1 MNKEF
6 ADHNIILISL
16 DGMRQ
21 DKISLSPNIK
31 KLIEESIYF
40 PKMFTVAPYTLA
52 AHHAIISGMYPS
64 QNGVDAYYHMF
75 RFKKEQIKT
84 ISELLQE
91 NGYFTC
97 CDIAS
102 ESLMPNQGFDE
113 KNIYD
118 EKTVNFQSRHK
129 ELILKLSKRQ
139 KFFLFLQ
146 YSDPHKH
153 LVEEVMKKYD
163 QKSNDDDY
171 YSKIEEN
178 EKRYNSFMPECDRY
192 VESILKTLK
201 SLSLDKKTIVI
212 FTSDHG
218 TSIGEKKGE
227 RFYGVYV
234 YDYTINVFSIIH
246 IPGIKP
252 ETINF
257 QCRNIDLFPT
267 VAEFAGISLEELSY
281 KISGK
286 SLWSFIEKRE
296 TSDREVFVETGGL
309 YGFWPSPKKH
319 NVFCI
324 RKNDKKLIFNDTP
337 NTFEFYNLKTD
348 PKEQKNIFDEESS
361 DVKDF
366 KKTLVE
372 FLNNNNISTK
382 LT

>member
-1 MNKEF
+1 MNREF
-6 ADHNIILISL
+6 SDYNIILISL

-21 DKISLSPNIK
+21 DKISLSSNLRK
-31 KLIEESIYF
+31 FIEKSIYF

-52 AHHAIISGMYPS
+52 SHHAIISGMYPS

-75 RFKKEQIKT
+75 RFKKDQINT
-84 ISELLQE
+84 ITELLQE
-91 NGYFTC
+91 EGFFTC

-102 ESLMPNQGFDE
+102 ESLMPEKGFDE
-113 KNIYD
+113 KNVYD
-118 EKTVNFQSRHK
+118 EKTVDFQSRHK
-129 ELILKLSKRQ
+129 ELILKLSGKQ

-178 EKRYNSFMPECDRY
+178 EKRYNSFMPECDKY
-192 VESILKTLK
+192 IESILKTLED
-201 SLSLDKKTIVI
+201 LSLDKKTIII

-246 IPGIKP
+246 IPGIKSDV
-252 ETINF
+252 INT
-257 QCRNIDLFPT
+257 QCRTIDLFPT
-267 VAEFAGISLEELSY
+267 IAEFAGISLENLS
-281 KISGK
+281 KDISGD
-286 SLWSFIEKRE
+286 SLWPLIEHKE
-296 TSDREVFVETGGL
+296 TLDREVFVETGGL

-324 RKNDKKLIFNDTP
+324 RKNNKKLIFNDTP
-337 NTFEFYNLKTD
+337 NTFEFYDLEID
-348 PKEQKNIFDEESS
+348 PIEQNNIFDENLLEINE
-361 DVKDF
+361 F
-366 KKTLVE
+366 KKRLIE
-372 FLNNNNISTK
+372 YLKKYDIDTK
-382 LT
+382 LC